1 MKKYL
6 LALAALALLFV
17 GSCKKDKKPGDEDV
31 VVPATGITLNK
42 HNIELPIGD
51 SETLVASVK
60 PSNSTDKVTWEST
73 DEAVATVTDGV
84 VTAIK
89 DGDATIIAKAG
100 KFSAECTLT
109 VLDYPK
115 GAVDLGLV
123 MKRTDGSTYILYWA
137 ESNLCESGLCANPE
151 DYGDYYAWG
160 ETEPYY
166 SSLDPLTWKDG
177 KTSYFWGSYKWC
189 NGSASSLTKY
199 NTEDGIT
206 VLQRGE
212 KSGETMD
219 DVARAKLGGKWR
231 MPTDEE
237 WTALREKCTWTWTTQ
252 NGVSGRLVTA
262 DNGNS
267 IFLPAGGG
275 WYAANLNDLGGYG
288 YYWSSSLDYD
298 SPTNAWEISFSYH
311 LTSKE
316 HNIRCF
322 GRSIRPVTE

>member
-1 MKKYL
+1 M
-6 LALAALALLFV
+6 LFTV
-17 GSCKKDKKPGDEDV
+17 SCKKDKKPGDENV

-73 DEAVATVTDGV
+73 DEAVATVADGV

-100 KFSAECTLT
+100 KYTAECTLT
-109 VLDYPK
+109 VLNYPK
-115 GAVDLGLV
+115 GAVDLGIV
-123 MKRTDGSTYILYWA
+123 MKRTDGTTYFLYWA

-166 SSLDPLTWKDG
+166 SSLNPLTWKDN
-177 KTSYFWGSYKWC
+177 KTGYNWGSYKWC

-199 NTEDGIT
+199 NSIDGIT
-206 VLQRGE
+206 VLQLGE
-212 KSGETMD
+212 NSGETVD
-219 DVARAKLGGKWR
+219 DAARAKLEGKWR
-231 MPTDEE
+231 MPSDEE

-252 NGVSGRLVTA
+252 NGVSGELITA
-262 DNGNS
+262 ENGNS
-267 IFLPAGGG
+267 IFLPAAGEWFGDK
-275 WYAANLNDLGGYG
+275 LNDLSATG
-288 YYWSSSLDYD
+288 YYWSSSLDTD
-298 SPTNAWEISFSYH
+298 SPGNAWDIYVSYH
-311 LTSKE
+311 LSDRS
-316 HNIRCF
+316 NYGRCF
-322 GRSIRPVTE
+322 GRPIRPVTE